1 MKKANVGGQ
10 AVIEGVM
17 MKNEDQYAVAVRKP
31 NQEIV
36 IDQKTYVSL
45 GKRYKILG
53 VPFVRGIVA
62 FGESMV
68 LGMKILSFS
77 AEFFE
82 VEDEKE
88 SKMDTWINKTFKDK
102 ANSIIIGI
110 SMILA
115 MLMAIGLFVLLPL
128 FITELIKPMIPNEH
142 LVNLSDGIIRIIVFL
157 MYIILISK
165 MKDIQ
170 RVFQY
175 HGAEHKTINC
185 YEAGLDLTVENAM
198 KQTRLHKRCGTSF
211 LMYVVIISVFVMTIV
226 NAQTVLMRFVARI
239 LLLPVIAGVSYEVLK
254 FIGKSDSK
262 ILGVF
267 AKPGLMLQRITT
279 QEPDASQLEVAIA
292 SLKCVLQTEEEDE
305 TNTSIA

>member
-36 IDQKTYVSL
+36 IEEKTYVSL

-53 VPFVRGIVA
+53 IPFVRGIVA

-88 SKMDTWINKTFKDK
+88 SKVDTWINKTFKDK

-110 SMILA
+110 SMVLA
-115 MLMAIGLFVLLPL
+115 IAMAVGLFVLLPL
-128 FITELIKPMIPNEH
+128 FITELLKPLIPNEH

-157 MYIILISK
+157 TYILLISK

-185 YEAGLDLTVENAM
+185 YEAGLELTVENAM

-226 NAQTVLMRFVARI
+226 NAQTVLMRFIARI

-262 ILGVF
+262 ILGIF
-267 AKPGLMLQRITT
+267 AKPGLMLQKITT
-279 QEPDASQLEVAIA
+279 QEPDELQLEVAIA
-292 SLKCVLQTEEEDE
+292 SLKCVLKSESCDE
-305 TNTSIA
+305 ANTSIA

>member
-292 SLKCVLQTEEEDE
+292 SLKCVLHTEEENE